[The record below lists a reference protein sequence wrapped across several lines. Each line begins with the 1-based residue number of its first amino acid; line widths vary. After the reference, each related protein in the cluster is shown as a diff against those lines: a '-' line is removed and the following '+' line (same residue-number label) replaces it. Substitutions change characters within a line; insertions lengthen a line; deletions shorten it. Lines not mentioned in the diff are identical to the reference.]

1 MAKSRSSQV
10 TFGVWLLALAP
21 LGVVAC
27 GHAAAVP
34 PLAVPERLSL
44 EGESIYLGK
53 VFPRDNAPP
62 QPVFVYE
69 RRVASRGD
77 GMVSSHVTRTPQG
90 SVALAEEAIHDSR
103 YALSRYELFT
113 NQRGQHGSITMRGND
128 VHFHLVEGARE
139 QNAVEHQPDLPVLVG
154 PTLVGYVVQHLP
166 ALRSGHRL
174 GVRLAVLD
182 RLETLGFEL
191 ESVPAPHGETHVQM
205 RPSSL
210 LVRLAV
216 NPVLFTFETASS
228 KLLRLEGP
236 VPTKLPTAAG
246 LEDFDARVE
255 YRFVASSY
263 R

>member
-1 MAKSRSSQV
+1 MAKSRSSQL
-10 TFGVWLLALAP
+10 TFGVWLLALASV
-21 LGVVAC
+21 GVMGC

-44 EGESIYLGK
+44 EGESIYVGK
-53 VFPRDNAPP
+53 VFPRDNATPR
-62 QPVFVYE
+62 PVFVYE
-69 RRVASRGD
+69 RRVASRGN
-77 GMVSSHVTRTPQG
+77 GVVSSHVTRTPQG
-90 SVALAEEAIHDSR
+90 SVALAEEALHDTR

-113 NQRGQHGSITMRGND
+113 NQRGQHGSIRVQGDD
-128 VHFHLVEGARE
+128 VYFHLVEGTRE
-139 QNAVEHQPDLPVLVG
+139 QTAVEHHSDEPVLVG

-166 ALRSGHRL
+166 ALRSGQRL
-174 GVRLAVLD
+174 GVRLAILD

-191 ESVPAPHGETHVQM
+191 ESVPAPSGETHVRM

-216 NPVLFTFETASS
+216 NPVLFRFETASG

-236 VPTKLPTAAG
+236 VPTKLPTTAG
-246 LEDFDARVE
+246 LQDFDARVE